1 MRADRPLVSFE
12 GDRHAQS
19 DDNYAA
25 NVSLLWVRGRRQE
38 SKEECAIAV
47 LEVRSLRC
55 RVASRSNA
63 VDPRWQPCG
72 PMIATKS
79 PTAGEKQE
87 ILRNLYELIE
97 ALDRRVP
104 RLERVGEADIAREA
118 AELRQRAVSLI
129 FRIEAGAP
137 KE

>member
-1 MRADRPLVSFE
+1 
-12 GDRHAQS
+12 
-19 DDNYAA
+19 
-25 NVSLLWVRGRRQE
+25 
-38 SKEECAIAV
+38 
-47 LEVRSLRC
+47 
-55 RVASRSNA
+55 
-63 VDPRWQPCG
+63 
-72 PMIATKS
+72 MIATKS